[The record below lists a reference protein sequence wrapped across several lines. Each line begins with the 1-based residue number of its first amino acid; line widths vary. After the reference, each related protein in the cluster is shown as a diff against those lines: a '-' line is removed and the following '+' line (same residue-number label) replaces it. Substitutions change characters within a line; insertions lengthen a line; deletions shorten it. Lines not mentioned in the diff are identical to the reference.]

1 MFDIAI
7 GKRIR
12 FIYINIF
19 NIHIDVNNNI
29 VIVNQNQSTNAIHAA
44 MRAMIINIIMIMI
57 DDAE

>member
-19 NIHIDVNNNI
+19 NILMSITI

>member
-1 MFDIAI
+1 MSSIT
-7 GKRIR
+7 
-12 FIYINIF
+12 
-19 NIHIDVNNNI
+19 I